1 MKPNRLI
8 YNSTVSRHATL
19 AIDLEIVRAAGFD
32 GYEVAGGKL
41 RDFLAAGFSEAE
53 LAARLAGID
62 VPGIG
67 YLADVERAGEGEGEG
82 EAALLGEARALFR
95 LARIAGARAVQIL
108 TGPLQLGAVQ
118 EFAATGT
125 TALYRGVLGR
135 PRDRQLTETARAMAR
150 LADLAADEGLLLY
163 LEALAWTPLNR
174 LADQV
179 ELIRRAERANLRLV
193 VDFWHCHAAGDSPD
207 ALARL
212 DGRLIWG
219 VHVCDSLPF
228 AGGIPDEVV
237 LRDVPAGR
245 GVLRLRDWA
254 DAVKATGYTGWWSCE
269 SFCRRQ
275 HQDNSFAVAR
285 ELRDQMRDLVGA

>member
-1 MKPNRLI
+1 MKTNRLI
-8 YNSTVSRHATL
+8 YNSIVSRHATL
-19 AIDLEIVRAAGFD
+19 AIDLEIVREAGFD
-32 GYEVAGGKL
+32 GYEVAAGKL

-53 LAARLAGID
+53 LVARLAGTF
-62 VPGIG
+62 VSGIG
-67 YLADVERAGEGEGEG
+67 YLADIERAGEGEG
-82 EAALLGEARALFR
+82 EAALLGEARDLFR

-108 TGPLQLGAVQ
+108 TGPLRLRAVE

-125 TALYRGVLGR
+125 TALYRGVLGL
-135 PRDRQLTETARAMAR
+135 PRDRQLTATARAMAR

-163 LEALAWTPLNR
+163 LESLAWTPLNR

-179 ELIRRAERANLRLV
+179 ELIRRAGRGNLRLV

-285 ELRDQMRDLVGA
+285 ELRDQMRDLVGV